1 MVVSHGHWSYVLCVL
16 CQAEGEEHMNHIDN
30 IMALAHRWS
39 LATYNK
45 ALGKEFEDFDEIQ
58 KALQAA
64 IEQVLKPGEPV
75 AVPEGWHIA
84 KADNGQVLVSAPNCD
99 PGSAWIKN
107 QGPLPQRILYALV
120 GAMLDAPQPQPKQE
134 PLTDEQIQDLLKKG
148 NPTDEEMRLVRL
160 GYSAQPYDQTALE
173 LCESC
178 GWKTL
183 IPGEGCLNCERKP
196 QHKGEIAQARAAIA
210 KTTGGE
216 S

>member
-1 MVVSHGHWSYVLCVL
+1 MSGDHNANQRPVKTYYDLPWALRLADELDDDPMGYGQPADELRRLH
-16 CQAEGEEHMNHIDN
+16 AENEALKQ
-30 IMALAHRWS
+30 ALA
-39 LATYNK
+39 
-45 ALGKEFEDFDEIQ
+45 
-58 KALQAA
+58 
-64 IEQVLKPGEPV
+64 PG
-75 AVPEGWHIA
+75 
-84 KADNGQVLVSAPNCD
+84 D
-99 PGSAWIKN
+99 
-107 QGPLPQRILYALV
+107 
-120 GAMLDAPQPQPKQE
+120 

-210 KTTGGE
+210 KATGGE